1 VNERAIFEMLP
12 SAAIYAI
19 PIAVGAMLAILVL
32 RGWLIRR
39 SVRTKD
45 RVARAYSRGA
55 PEDDVETIARRIGR
69 AASASG
75 DKSELAPLYLA
86 LAREHEKRGDEEAR
100 MSALRSAAG
109 CGALHGSEAAHAAAR
124 MQLAEAAYASGD
136 LTSACE
142 HWHLARGAYLACGQM
157 DEHARVEKR
166 MRDNGCPTDWVLTD
180 F

>member
-1 VNERAIFEMLP
+1 MNERAIIEMLP

-19 PIAVGAMLAILVL
+19 PIAVVATLAMLVF
-32 RGWLIRR
+32 RGWIIRR

-45 RVARAYSRGA
+45 RVARAYSANA
-55 PEDDVETIARRIGR
+55 PEGDVEAIAARIDR
-69 AASASG
+69 ASASA

-100 MSALRSAAG
+100 MAALRSAAG
-109 CGALHGSEAAHAAAR
+109 CGALHGPEAAHGAAR

-142 HWHLARGAYLACGQM
+142 HWHLARGAYFASGQM
-157 DEHARVEKR
+157 DEYARVEKR